1 MTLKFDK
8 YQGAGND
15 FIILNNFDGLFSKLI
30 VHQFREMCDRHNGI
44 GADGIILLKPANNV
58 DFEMEYYNS
67 DGKLSSLCGNGAR
80 CAVLYAYKNKS
91 IGEKTKFRAID
102 GIHEAWIKSSEK
114 VKIQINEIKKILKH
128 KESFV
133 INTGSPHYVQIMDN
147 ISDLNVKKKGSE
159 IRYSKDFIPEGI
171 NVNFLQKRNNS
182 NFLIRT
188 YERGVEDE
196 TLACGT
202 GAVAAAIVM
211 HNIGETSGKTNL
223 KIETLGGSLNVNFD
237 YQNSVYKNIFLEGPA
252 NYVFSGTYKV

>member
-1 MTLKFDK
+1 MGLVQTVLSF
-8 YQGAGND
+8 
-15 FIILNNFDGLFSKLI
+15 LNLQIMS
-30 VHQFREMCDRHNGI
+30 
-44 GADGIILLKPANNV
+44 

-80 CAVLYAYKNKS
+80 CAVLYAYKNKI
-91 IGEKTKFRAID
+91 IGEKTKFEAID
-102 GIHEAWIKSSEK
+102 GIHEAWLTSSEK

-133 INTGSPHYVQIMDN
+133 TNTGSPHYVKIMDN
-147 ISDLNVKKKGSE
+147 ISDLNVKKQGSA

-211 HNIGETSGKTNL
+211 HNIGETSGKH
-223 KIETLGGSLNVNFD
+223 
-237 YQNSVYKNIFLEGPA
+237 
-252 NYVFSGTYKV
+252 

>member
-1 MTLKFDK
+1 MILKFDK

-15 FIILNNFDGLFSKLI
+15 FIILNNFDGLFSKLNE
-30 VHQFREMCDRHNGI
+30 HQFREMCDRHNGI

-80 CAVLYAYKNKS
+80 CAVLYAYKNNI

-102 GIHEAWIKSSEK
+102 GIHEAWLTSSEK

-182 NFLIRT
+182 NFSIRT

-223 KIETLGGSLNVNFD
+223 EIETLGGTLSVNFD
-237 YQNSVYKNIFLEGPA
+237 FQNSVYKNIFLEGPA
-252 NYVFSGTYKV
+252 RYVFSGTYKI